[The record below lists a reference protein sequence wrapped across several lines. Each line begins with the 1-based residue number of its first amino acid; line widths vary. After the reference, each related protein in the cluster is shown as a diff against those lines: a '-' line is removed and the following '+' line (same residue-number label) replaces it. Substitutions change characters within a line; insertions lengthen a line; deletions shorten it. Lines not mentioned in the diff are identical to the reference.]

1 MAIIKPFQGLRYNQD
16 VIAYMSSVVTPP
28 YDVISPDGQERYYQ
42 IHPNNIIRLDFGKD
56 IPGDTEKTNKY
67 TRAAEFLS
75 NWRKQGILKQED
87 APAIYIYDQ
96 EFLSGFPTGIM
107 RSIAIYQ
114 RWLLQN
120 QK

>member
-1 MAIIKPFQGLRYNQD
+1 MAIIKPFQGLRYNQEF
-16 VIAYMSSVVTPP
+16 IADMSSVVTPP
-28 YDVISPDGQERYYQ
+28 YDVISPEGQERYYQ

-87 APAIYIYDQ
+87 ARQFIFTTRSFCPA
-96 EFLSGFPTGIM
+96 TGG
-107 RSIAIYQ
+107 RFGGV
-114 RWLLQN
+114 LLLW
-120 QK
+120 